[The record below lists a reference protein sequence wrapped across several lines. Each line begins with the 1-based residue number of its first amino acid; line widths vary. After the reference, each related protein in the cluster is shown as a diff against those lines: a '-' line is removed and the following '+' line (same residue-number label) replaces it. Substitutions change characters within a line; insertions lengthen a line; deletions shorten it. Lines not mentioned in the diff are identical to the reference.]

1 MQERPLLVQTLHPIN
16 GITVD
21 SVCYF
26 LVFYLLISVY
36 KKVFKF
42 WIWNEVA
49 NMQNSNSNFN
59 LTKISWTAMCRFY
72 LESKGSSRQT
82 LNMMS
87 WHVWNVFCKE
97 LHALR
102 GLSEYLQYN
111 IKTIHHCWVS
121 KLGPDSVRMVN
132 TFKKTYKQTNKKKL
146 TDMVRHSSLE
156 CLPVTISTTWHKWR
170 EKWFLFLA
178 LPLKTILQLWC
189 CIVVVLCLF
198 YSILWILCFHAPDCN
213 FISRS
218 GDFISHICD
227 ISHNCNR
234 GVSKE
239 AGDC

>member
-1 MQERPLLVQTLHPIN
+1 MEHFSYPFTWKITTTKTVTKKKKKRRRINLLQERPLLVQTLHPIN

-132 TFKKTYKQTNKKKL
+132 TFKKTYKQTNKKNLL
-146 TDMVRHSSLE
+146 TWLDIHHLNVCQWLFPQHDINDVRND
-156 CLPVTISTTWHKWR
+156 
-170 EKWFLFLA
+170 
-178 LPLKTILQLWC
+178 
-189 CIVVVLCLF
+189 F
-198 YSILWILCFHAPDCN
+198 YSWPFLWRPYCSFDA
-213 FISRS
+213 
-218 GDFISHICD
+218 
-227 ISHNCNR
+227 
-234 GVSKE
+234 V
-239 AGDC
+239 